1 VRLSALFPRSFSLS
15 AQLLLTFVVLVGAS
29 VIALTGVSY
38 DGSVENLET
47 MARRDAAAAARARAD
62 LVSQLLTLRQRRA
75 LGFLRSVDSLCNEVA
90 GGKVFSWAEDC
101 VRTMVRDFRTT
112 EDANGVM
119 LAYAGRRLAREGNIS
134 DVGAASAEHPWSRV
148 GDVPVDMSYVLQ
160 VTDSGAVL
168 TVEYNSSAVLAVF
181 DDVES
186 DAPAEAMLF
195 DGMGQR
201 LAPSLP
207 VDPATQAAAPA
218 GSCTTAHNLPGEP
231 IVTAGGRRV
240 MRQLYPM
247 ESLPGACVVASID
260 YDEQVL
266 KPAAQLRRD
275 LFIQGSAF
283 VLVGMLLSLAA
294 ARRIAAP
301 VRRLAD
307 AARALQHGQ
316 FGATIPT
323 GGPSEVQALGRAFAA
338 MSNDLAD
345 LLAREQAGRR
355 EAEAANR
362 SKDQFLAML
371 SHELRTPLTA
381 VLGWAHTLRVAAADG
396 ERVQRAAAAIER
408 NAESQRRLIE
418 DLLDVAGIAAGRVRM
433 SPSHIVIDP
442 VVEAALDAVA
452 PQAEEKHIQVRTRF
466 ETKGLTVYADPQRL
480 QQIVWNL
487 VWNAVKYT
495 PENGRV
501 DVRVRTSGRLAEL
514 IVSDTGV
521 GIDPEFLPHVF
532 GWFRQ
537 ADSGRI
543 PDHGGIGLGLALVRQ
558 LVELHGGSVR
568 AESPGVNK
576 GSTFVV
582 TLPLHADDVPSDG
595 PIHEAPAIS
604 LASLRVLVVDD
615 DPGSREAI
623 RVLLEQVGADVATA
637 SSAADARRFLRRERA
652 DVLVSDIAMAHES
665 GYTLMQTLR
674 AEGLR
679 IPGIALTGYARRE
692 DADRAYASGFDV
704 HLPKPVDPEVL
715 VSVLAAVVRREA
727 NG

>member
-1 VRLSALFPRSFSLS
+1 MRLSALIPRSFSLW

-29 VIALTGVSY
+29 VVALTYVAYNS
-38 DGSVENLET
+38 SLENLERMT
-47 MARRDAAAAARARAD
+47 ERDADAAARARAE
-62 LVSQLLTLRQRRA
+62 LVSQLLRLRLSRA
-75 LGFLRSVDSLCNEVA
+75 TGFLRSVDSLCNEVA
-90 GGKVFSWAEDC
+90 GGRVFSWAEEC
-101 VRTMVRDFRTT
+101 VETMVRDFRFAEGATG
-112 EDANGVM
+112 AVLNYG
-119 LAYAGRRLAREGNIS
+119 GRRLTLDGEMPAGETARTEGAWS
-134 DVGAASAEHPWSRV
+134 LVGEEPRV
-148 GDVPVDMSYVLQ
+148 MRYVLRVQ
-160 VTDSGAVL
+160 RDGALFTIEYDS
-168 TVEYNSSAVLAVF
+168 EAVLAVF
-181 DDVES
+181 DES
-186 DAPAEAMLF
+186 ESTVPAQTLLL
-195 DGMGQR
+195 DRTGYL
-201 LAPSLP
+201 LAPS
-207 VDPATQAAAPA
+207 VADPTPLQGAAPA
-218 GSCTTAHNLPGEP
+218 DCALAPVERV
-231 IVTAGGRRV
+231 VTVGGRQVIRGMHPV
-240 MRQLYPM
+240 
-247 ESLPGACVVASID
+247 EALPGACVVASIA
-260 YDEQVL
+260 YEQVL
-266 KPAAQLRRD
+266 GPAAELRRE
-275 LFIQGSAF
+275 LFVQGSAF
-283 VLVGMLLSLAA
+283 VLVGVLLSLAA

-307 AARALQHGQ
+307 AARGMQHGQ
-316 FGATIPT
+316 FGAAIPT
-323 GGPSEVQALGRAFAA
+323 GGPSEVRALGQAFAA

-381 VLGWAHTLRVAAADG
+381 VLGWAHTLRVAGTNRD
-396 ERVQRAAAAIER
+396 RVQRAAAAIER

-433 SPSHIVIDP
+433 SPAHIVIDP
-442 VVEAALDAVA
+442 VLEAALDAVA
-452 PQAEEKHIQVRTRF
+452 PQAEEKHIQVSTAF
-466 ETKGLTVYADPQRL
+466 EEKGLTVFADPQRL

-495 PENGRV
+495 PEGGRV
-501 DVRVRTSGRLAEL
+501 DVRVRATGGLAEL
-514 IVSDTGV
+514 TVSDTGV

-537 ADSGRI
+537 ADSGRM

-568 AESPGVNK
+568 AESAGVNK

-582 TLPLHADDVPSDG
+582 TLPLHEEG
-595 PIHEAPAIS
+595 APAEGATRAAASVS
-604 LASLRVLVVDD
+604 LSSLRVLVVDD
-615 DPGSREAI
+615 DAGSREAV

-637 SSAADARRFLRRERA
+637 SSAADARRYLRRERA

-674 AEGLR
+674 AEGMR

-704 HLPKPVDPEVL
+704 HLPKPVDPDVL
-715 VSVLAAVVRREA
+715 VSVLAAVVRRQA
-727 NG
+727 AG